1 MEANLQAAR
10 LLAWQSVCTLD
21 KKPRNRETVM
31 NHPWGM
37 REPGG
42 RKESGGK
49 ETYVCKGC
57 VALLGFLGYSMELL
71 VGK

>member
-1 MEANLQAAR
+1 
-10 LLAWQSVCTLD
+10 
-21 KKPRNRETVM
+21 M

-37 REPGG
+37 REPEG

-49 ETYVCKGC
+49 ETYVCKKC